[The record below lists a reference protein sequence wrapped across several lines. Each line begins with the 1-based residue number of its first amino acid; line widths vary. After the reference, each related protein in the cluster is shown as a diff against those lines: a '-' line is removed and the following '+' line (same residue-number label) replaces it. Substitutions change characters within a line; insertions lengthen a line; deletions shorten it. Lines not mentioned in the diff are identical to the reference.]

1 MIDGQTQGHKHSIYQ
16 TVKQDQMKWADDTLC
31 QHSTST
37 RDIGVLTLPNPV
49 LNAAARVVTG
59 TWKFWP
65 PPGSDTARRT
75 SLARRPRSGVYQAG
89 SDSSPVS
96 ERLRTAVPVGL
107 LRSGR
112 RCWHSAAPA
121 RYVLSGFVDDVMFSH
136 NGPVGH
142 KGDVMFG
149 RVRQVLPPDGG
160 RASSLC

>member
-1 MIDGQTQGHKHSIYQ
+1 MGRWHVMSTFHFHKGHRCS
-16 TVKQDQMKWADDTLC
+16 
-31 QHSTST
+31 
-37 RDIGVLTLPNPV
+37 NPAKPCV
-49 LNAAARVVTG
+49 ERCCARRHRHLEV
-59 TWKFWP
+59 WP
-65 PPGSDTARRT
+65 RLGSVSDTARRT